1 MTREA
6 PEVRLDKRKP
16 REKLKKEKEEKEKFF
31 PKVAADSIYV

>member
-16 REKLKKEKEEKEKFF
+16 REKLKKEKEEKETNF
-31 PKVAADSIYV
+31 PKVAAYSIFI